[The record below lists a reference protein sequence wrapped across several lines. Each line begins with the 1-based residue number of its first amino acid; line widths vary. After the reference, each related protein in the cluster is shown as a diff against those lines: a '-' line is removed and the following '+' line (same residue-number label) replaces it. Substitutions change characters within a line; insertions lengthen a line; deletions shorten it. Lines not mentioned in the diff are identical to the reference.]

1 MMPIAGAVVRLIK
14 QGQTILFRG
23 VFPNSIR
30 DKSVSEKQ
38 RLKTK
43 M

>member
-1 MMPIAGAVVRLIK
+1 MPTAAAVVGLIK
-14 QGQTILFRG
+14 QGQAILFRG
-23 VFPNSIR
+23 VLPNSIK

-38 RLKTK
+38 RLKIK